1 MPDSR
6 GEGLSLACRFLGYNC
21 QVITRLRRYDGDD
34 LWIVNR
40 LSERTRRAVQL
51 TADCATWILAILA
64 GLIARYELA
73 VPWGSVAGSLVI
85 CIAAA
90 LIVHV
95 GVARAG
101 LLYRGRYRFGSFEEV
116 AGVAR
121 VTVLTAGAVLAV
133 DLASSDVGDFQRL
146 PVSVPLAAAAVALLL
161 MAATRYLWRS
171 VCEHA
176 TRTSAGGEPLIVF
189 GAGDGGFQ
197 IVRSMLLSSDNS
209 YLPVALLDD
218 DPGKQRLRLLGL
230 EVQGGRQRIAAVA
243 AATGARN
250 LLVAIPSAD
259 ARLLREITDLAEA
272 IGVRVKVLPPV
283 SELFERVGVEDIR
296 DIDLVDLLG
305 RRQVET
311 DVDAIAGYV
320 TGRRV
325 MVTGAGGSI
334 GSELCRQIFRYE
346 PAELMMLDRD
356 ESALHAV
363 QLSIHGRAL
372 LDSPELILADLRDA
386 QRISGIFDQRKPEVI
401 FHAAALKHLTLLER
415 YPGESIKTNVWGTLT
430 VLKAA
435 EASGARL
442 LVNISTDKAANPI
455 SVLGYSK
462 RITERLTAMLA
473 DRERSGRY
481 LSVRFGN
488 VLGSRGSV
496 LTTFTAQVAAG
507 GPITL
512 THPDVTRYFMT
523 VQESVQLVIQAGAI
537 GRSGETLVLD
547 MGDPVRIGDVAQRL
561 ASQSSRHVE
570 IVHTGLRP
578 GEKLHEV
585 LLSDGELDRR
595 PEHPLISHVC
605 VPPLAEMDVELLDP
619 MGSTDTIARALRD
632 CATLPKYS
640 GVSEATQSRSRAVD
654 RAAGVVA
661 PLGSSSSAMSDT

>member
-1 MPDSR
+1 
-6 GEGLSLACRFLGYNC
+6 
-21 QVITRLRRYDGDD
+21 
-34 LWIVNR
+34 
-40 LSERTRRAVQL
+40 
-51 TADCATWILAILA
+51 
-64 GLIARYELA
+64 
-73 VPWGSVAGSLVI
+73 
-85 CIAAA
+85 
-90 LIVHV
+90 
-95 GVARAG
+95 
-101 LLYRGRYRFGSFEEV
+101 
-116 AGVAR
+116 
-121 VTVLTAGAVLAV
+121 
-133 DLASSDVGDFQRL
+133 
-146 PVSVPLAAAAVALLL
+146 
-161 MAATRYLWRS
+161 MAATRYLWRGL
-171 VCEHA
+171 CEHA
-176 TRTSAGGEPLIVF
+176 TRASAIGEPLIVF
-189 GAGDGGFQ
+189 GAGDGGSQ
-197 IVRSMLLSSDNS
+197 IVRSMLLSSDDS

-230 EVQGGRQRIAAVA
+230 EVQGGRQQIAPVA
-243 AATGARN
+243 RATGAKN
-250 LLVAIPSAD
+250 LLIAIPSAD

-272 IGVRVKVLPPV
+272 AGVRVKVLPPV

-386 QRISGIFDQRKPEVI
+386 QAVSAIFDERQPEVI

-435 EASGARL
+435 QAAGARVF
-442 LVNISTDKAANPI
+442 VNISTDKAANPI

-473 DRERSGRY
+473 EREQGGRY

-507 GPITL
+507 GPITV

-547 MGDPVRIGDVAQRL
+547 MGEPVRIDDVAQRL
-561 ASQSSRHVE
+561 AGQSPRPVD
-570 IVHTGLRP
+570 VVYTGLRA

-595 PEHPLISHVC
+595 PVHPLISQVD
-605 VPPLAEMDVELLDP
+605 VPPLTEAEVESLDP
-619 MGSTDTIARALRD
+619 MGTTESVGRALRD
-632 CATLPKYS
+632 CAASLAYT
-640 GVSEATQSRSRAVD
+640 GVNATENGSRLVNH
-654 RAAGVVA
+654 AASAVA
-661 PLGSSSSAMSDT
+661 PVGSASSVMSDS